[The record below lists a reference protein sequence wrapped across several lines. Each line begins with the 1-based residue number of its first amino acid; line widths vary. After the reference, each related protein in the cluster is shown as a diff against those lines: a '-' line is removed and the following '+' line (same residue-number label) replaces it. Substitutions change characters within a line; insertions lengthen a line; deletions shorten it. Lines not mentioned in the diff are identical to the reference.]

1 MKLLLPLLAKIAGW
15 LSAARPVPRRSR
27 SSQQVPRLLPKATV
41 LPIVLDDS
49 FQFRKTLSFL
59 YDPLLRK
66 PTPDP
71 MVNFMW
77 NRMDQGSVNGEER
90 RLQYGHYFTFYWR
103 SKRKADLTL
112 RLEYRQINLGS
123 RVQAR
128 EFFYKD
134 VKGSVKSEF
143 KIIGDDYEEDG
154 RVTGWRAILIENGVI
169 VGLNQS
175 FLWN

>member
-1 MKLLLPLLAKIAGW
+1 MKLLLPLLTALV
-15 LSAARPVPRRSR
+15 LSATGLCSDSPK
-27 SSQQVPRLLPKATV
+27 LLQKANV
-41 LPIVLDDS
+41 LPLDLDDS

-59 YDPLLRK
+59 YDPILRK

-77 NRMDQGSVNGEER
+77 QQMGYGAVTGEDNRR
-90 RLQYGHYFTFYWR
+90 RTGHYLTFYWR

-112 RLEYRQINLGS
+112 RFEYRQQNLGS
-123 RVQAR
+123 VVQAR
-128 EFFYKD
+128 ELYYKG

-143 KIIGDDYEEDG
+143 TVIGDDYEEDG
-154 RVTGWRAILIENGVI
+154 RITGWRAILIENGRI
-169 VGLNQS
+169 VGLNAS